1 MKNNR
6 SHSHFH
12 SIDSLFVVI
21 LFAVFIFMALL
32 IISSGAAAYKNSAAQ
47 MDDRFD
53 RQTCVS
59 YISAKIRANNEADKI
74 SIVDFNGV
82 NALCISENFTEGT
95 YYTYIYLYDGMIR
108 ELFCDAELSLD
119 LDAGSALTRASE
131 LNFSYSDGLYEIT
144 LIDDNKKS
152 TVFYVNSL

>member
-1 MKNNR
+1 MKTGR
-6 SHSHFH
+6 SH

-21 LFAVFIFMALL
+21 LFAVFVFMSLL

-59 YISAKIRANNEADKI
+59 YITAKIRSNNDAGII
-74 SIVDFNGV
+74 SIVDYKGV
-82 NALCISENFTEGT
+82 NALCITNTFIEGT
-95 YYTYIYLYDGMIR
+95 YNTYIYLYDGMVR
-108 ELFCDAELSLD
+108 ELFCNVDIPQELN
-119 LDAGSALTRASE
+119 AGSALTKASG
-131 LNFSYSDGLYEIT
+131 LSFSYNDGVYEIT
-144 LIDDNKKS
+144 LVDENEKS